1 MTLKVTVGA
10 ALKVTPTVVQNKT
23 PTETSTERSPGKK
36 NTENSIVIWKLS
48 NIESSTESD
57 PKETLNVPQNLILQ
71 VALKVTK
78 VALIVSLKVNLNVTL
93 RVMRPECT
101 TERNIESSTQ
111 SDPECNIQT
120 YHIFSL

>member
-1 MTLKVTVGA
+1 M
-10 ALKVTPTVVQNKT
+10 
-23 PTETSTERSPGKK
+23 
-36 NTENSIVIWKLS
+36 IWKLS